1 MFTGIVEEMGKIDK
15 IDFNSA
21 DSGCQI
27 TIKDAQKV
35 LVDCS
40 LGDSISCNGVCLT
53 VVSFTESTFVVGI
66 APETLR
72 KTNFADLSVGEKI
85 NLERAMSSSTRFGG
99 HFVQGHVDCPVIVDA
114 IVKDPPNSVIFKFKV
129 PQGEIDFMTYIVP
142 KGYVC
147 LDGTSLT
154 VIDVDWASRTF
165 SVMLIAYTQEKVVM
179 MTRKM
184 GDKVN
189 LEVDQMGKYVENTV
203 KGMMMAEGSA
213 VGKLIENCI
222 RKVLSEN
229 K

>member
-1 MFTGIVEEMGKIDK
+1 MFTGIVEVMGIIEN
-15 IDFNSA
+15 IDFNSS

-27 TIKDAQKV
+27 TIKNAEIV
-35 LVDCS
+35 LVDCNQ
-40 LGDSISCNGVCLT
+40 GDSISCNGVCLT
-53 VVSFTESTFVVGI
+53 VVSFTKSSFVVGV

-72 KTNFADLSVGEKI
+72 KTNLGALKVGQQI

-114 IVKDPPNSVIFKFKV
+114 IIQDPPNSVIFRFKV
-129 PQGEIDFMTYIVP
+129 PQGEIDYMTYIVP

-154 VIDVDWASRTF
+154 VIDVDWTSRTF

-179 MTRKM
+179 MTRKV

-213 VGKLIENCI
+213 VGKLIENCV